1 VTEARHMLCLPD
13 GVDLVRLMPFAEAV
27 YRLHHAEG
35 VIGDSLPGLQAPG
48 VPVPQGLVA
57 GWPSVPG
64 ETQALLAYASHSRV
78 PAYLLRNP
86 LPVGRYRRVIAA
98 TAGGVHALHLL
109 SLAQALAREWS
120 VPATVLWL
128 QPPSVAGAPETARQR
143 LEILLARSFALE
155 PAIEV
160 LRAGD
165 IVRQLDSVAGP
176 EDLLLI
182 GAPHFG
188 VAAYHYEGALPE
200 QLARIHQGPMAMCL
214 SEPPERLAFREFLW
228 EANICL
234 VNEPIDRLTMI
245 TRLTDRLCASGIL
258 PADLRQDCIEAA
270 MARERLSS
278 TAVGCQTALPH
289 ARLPRF
295 DGVAAALAIAPGGID
310 FGAERDPPRFI
321 YLMLT
326 SATSYNRYLGA
337 LARIARLMVIPARRQ
352 ALLDATTPTAVMSV
366 LEAEHPAAAK
376 PR

>member
-1 VTEARHMLCLPD
+1 
-13 GVDLVRLMPFAEAV
+13 MPFAEAV

-165 IVRQLDSVAGP
+165 IVRQLDSVA
-176 EDLLLI
+176 E
-182 GAPHFG
+182 
-188 VAAYHYEGALPE
+188 
-200 QLARIHQGPMAMCL
+200 
-214 SEPPERLAFREFLW
+214 
-228 EANICL
+228 
-234 VNEPIDRLTMI
+234 
-245 TRLTDRLCASGIL
+245 
-258 PADLRQDCIEAA
+258 
-270 MARERLSS
+270 
-278 TAVGCQTALPH
+278 
-289 ARLPRF
+289 
-295 DGVAAALAIAPGGID
+295 
-310 FGAERDPPRFI
+310 
-321 YLMLT
+321 
-326 SATSYNRYLGA
+326 
-337 LARIARLMVIPARRQ
+337 
-352 ALLDATTPTAVMSV
+352 
-366 LEAEHPAAAK
+366 
-376 PR
+376 